1 GRAGGVPRGP
11 GRGSPGRQ
19 PAVRRVRPGR
29 LDTEHAGG
37 YVNPNARIGLDPSGR
52 YRGVFVRTVEE
63 GGTEG
68 GIPEGEM
75 LCSIP
80 WELLITQKN
89 YGKYEYWSCDAIH
102 ELYEQFKLGSESR
115 YAPYVNY
122 LLHQPTGRLV
132 DEWSDAG
139 KAFLNEMLGHDGV
152 EPNDGLPPQSRQM
165 SFEDVYLGEC
175 RGEGHAAGA
184 PGVPPVHEQRRGQPH
199 GALLRHAQ
207 PLERSGGDKHDP
219 HQARQDRRAVR
230 HEGHEGH
237 TAGTADRDKLQQVQS
252 MLARC
257 EGWKFRMNV
266 GTDDRPEWDL
276 LYMCLRK
283 DDEGTLEVTFGDN
296 YTPPKSRRDEMPLA
310 DNVRWLSYHVDRLVR
325 LGERMEKD
333 AELRSSMPSYEW
345 ETIGTYRRAVLTA
358 MSAAILASD
367 VVDYWDYDEDE
378 KWMDDENWEGERM
391 EKRKGGPPHRIREE
405 GEMES
410 SGDYDDS
417 NDDSDDSNDDSNDD
431 AGEDDGEASE
441 PTVCNHKEKRG
452 TRSSLAVQNIPE
464 RDTTTKTHMTQE
476 LMANVRLGGAE
487 RPARVAD
494 VVSAEEGPVRKP
506 VEKFPRADESS
517 QGGSKSVRADR

>member
-1 GRAGGVPRGP
+1 
-11 GRGSPGRQ
+11 
-19 PAVRRVRPGR
+19 
-29 LDTEHAGG
+29 
-37 YVNPNARIGLDPSGR
+37 
-52 YRGVFVRTVEE
+52 
-63 GGTEG
+63 
-68 GIPEGEM
+68 
-75 LCSIP
+75 
-80 WELLITQKN
+80 
-89 YGKYEYWSCDAIH
+89 
-102 ELYEQFKLGSESR
+102 
-115 YAPYVNY
+115 
-122 LLHQPTGRLV
+122 
-132 DEWSDAG
+132 
-139 KAFLNEMLGHDGV
+139 MLGHDGV

-175 RGEGHAAGA
+175 RGEDT
-184 PGVPPVHEQRRGQPH
+184 
-199 GALLRHAQ
+199 
-207 PLERSGGDKHDP
+207 PL
-219 HQARQDRRAVR
+219 ARQAFHQFTSRDEDSLMVPFFDMHNHSSDPEEINMIPIKPDKIGEPFVMRATRDIPPGQQIVINYNR
-230 HEGHEGH
+230 CNPCWHDVKY
-237 TAGTADRDKLQQVQS
+237 ADCPSRSNYMTPEIFESFGFVESLPQ
-252 MLARC
+252 
-257 EGWKFRMNV
+257 GWKFRMNV

-441 PTVCNHKEKRG
+441 SVH
-452 TRSSLAVQNIPE
+452 A
-464 RDTTTKTHMTQE
+464 E
-476 LMANVRLGGAE
+476 L
-487 RPARVAD
+487 
-494 VVSAEEGPVRKP
+494 
-506 VEKFPRADESS
+506 
-517 QGGSKSVRADR
+517 